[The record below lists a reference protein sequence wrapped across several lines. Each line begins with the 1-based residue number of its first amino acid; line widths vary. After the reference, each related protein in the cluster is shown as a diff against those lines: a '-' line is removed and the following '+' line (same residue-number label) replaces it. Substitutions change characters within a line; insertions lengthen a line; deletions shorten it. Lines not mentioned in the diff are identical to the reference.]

1 MLASMYTYGT
11 STRADK
17 VMWDTREIRPSWS
30 GVTQTIQAYVFNH
43 VSFYEFYRN
52 ETAKMLTRVSSQT
65 SNLLWGVKEAMKS
78 LYNSY
83 LNGESSEEEFKGNM
97 ERLYNHAQ
105 KLASLDQV
113 NAD

>member
-11 STRADK
+11 STHADK
-17 VMWDTREIRPSWS
+17 VMWDTRDLRPSW
-30 GVTQTIQAYVFNH
+30 GEVAQTIQTYVFNH
-43 VSFYEFYRN
+43 VSFYEFHRN
-52 ETAKMLTRVSSQT
+52 ETAKMLARVSSQT

-83 LNGESSEEEFKGNM
+83 LNGESSEEEFKSNM

-105 KLASLDQV
+105 KLVSLDRV